1 MKQHKQGTESM
12 RTRRNWK
19 RGLSLALGGTM
30 VALVAACSPAT
41 PETKEADSES
51 HTVRV
56 VTNFG
61 TIYYGLL
68 LGLDLLVEERPDVKI
83 EHVQLSAGGDSLT
96 AIAANQADLVS
107 VGVSPLLIA
116 REKGVPAKFGG
127 ALVTA
132 HVALVAKDSKF
143 KSLADFGPDDR
154 IATPGPFAVGSIALL
169 GASMGESG
177 GWQATQEKFRIMPHP
192 DAVTALQQGE
202 VQGHMATPPF
212 LQQNLANGA
221 HEVLGGE
228 DLLGAPIPLGDFAFS
243 EAFHEKNPKLYA
255 ALVAAIEAGTAM
267 INDDPKKA
275 AARIATLS
283 SVKVSEDQ
291 VFQEIT
297 TQGIDFDTTFSG
309 YTEVR
314 DTMLEMGLIKK
325 KVSLA
330 EVSFDNVT
338 GK

>member
-1 MKQHKQGTESM
+1 MTNNNEKEATV
-12 RTRRNWK
+12 RTRRNWM

-30 VALVAACSPAT
+30 MVLLGACSSAGN
-41 PETKEADSES
+41 DSEAAGQES
-51 HTVRV
+51 QTVRV

-68 LGLDLLVEERPDVKI
+68 LGLDLLVEERPELKI

-132 HVALVAKDSKF
+132 HVALVAKDKKF
-143 KSLADFGPDDR
+143 KTLADFGPDDR

-169 GASMGESG
+169 GASINTLNQ
-177 GWQATQEKFRIMPHP
+177 WKATQEKFRIMPHP
-192 DAVTALQQGE
+192 DAVTALQEGE

-221 HEVLGGE
+221 HEVIGGE
-228 DLLGAPIPLGDFAFS
+228 HLLGAPIPLGDFAFS
-243 EAFHEKNPKLYA
+243 ETFHKKNPKLYA
-255 ALVAAIEAGTAM
+255 AVVAAIEAGTAM
-267 INDDPKKA
+267 INDDPKQA
-275 AARIATLS
+275 ASRIATLS
-283 SVKVSEDQ
+283 SVKASEEQ
-291 VFQEIT
+291 ILEEIT
-297 TQGIDFDTTFSG
+297 KQGITFDTVFDG

-330 EVSFDNVT
+330 EVSFGNVT
-338 GK
+338 GE